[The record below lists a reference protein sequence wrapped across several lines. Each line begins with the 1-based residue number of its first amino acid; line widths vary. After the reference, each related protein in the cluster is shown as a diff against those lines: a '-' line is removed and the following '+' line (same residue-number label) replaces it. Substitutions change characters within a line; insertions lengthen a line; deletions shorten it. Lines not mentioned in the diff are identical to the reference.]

1 LTSLVTIPE
10 IDKLVHEAQHL
21 GHHLCM
27 TYAISWALL
36 QMHCVAAAAMSMEV
50 VRAGGLTTFTK
61 VPKESG
67 TFGLPGARAGHVQMG
82 QPARLNKECPF

>member
-1 LTSLVTIPE
+1 
-10 IDKLVHEAQHL
+10 
-21 GHHLCM
+21 
-27 TYAISWALL
+27 
-36 QMHCVAAAAMSMEV
+36 MHCVAAAAMSMEV